1 MVICQSRNGDE
12 EGSYLG
18 VICSTMAIEKC
29 ASARR
34 GPLASDR
41 QERFAG
47 QGNAARGHELFC
59 FGTVTK
65 SEQEG
70 QVETKWFEEYALQSA
85 MKGKK

>member
-1 MVICQSRNGDE
+1 MMICQSRNGDE
-12 EGSYLG
+12 EDSYLS
-18 VICSTMAIEKC
+18 VICSTMVIRKY

-47 QGNAARGHELFC
+47 QGNAVRGHEPVC
-59 FGTVTK
+59 FDVVTK

-70 QVETKWFEEYALQSA
+70 QVETKGFEEYALQSA